1 MKKKPDFS
9 LGAPS
14 QLSFSLNH
22 RTPRFFLSYAPGW
35 GIEAHLEGLK
45 TIQLNN
51 TMKPKYELIVGFL
64 NRKLPDM
71 ESWLAKI
78 ASSKDVTD
86 PFVDVHLGK

>member
-1 MKKKPDFS
+1 MQGPF
-9 LGAPS
+9 
-14 QLSFSLNH
+14 
-22 RTPRFFLSYAPGW
+22 
-35 GIEAHLEGLK
+35 K
-45 TIQLNN
+45 TIQLKN
-51 TMKPKYELIVGFL
+51 TIKPRYKLIVGFL